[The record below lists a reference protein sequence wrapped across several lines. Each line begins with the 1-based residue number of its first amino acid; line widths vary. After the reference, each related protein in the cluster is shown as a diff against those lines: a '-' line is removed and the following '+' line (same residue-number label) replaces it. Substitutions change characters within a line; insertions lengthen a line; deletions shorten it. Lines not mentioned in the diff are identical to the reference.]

1 MDVLPTH
8 KNGGID
14 KPRGFSF
21 SFLFFF
27 SFFWET
33 VENAQITDMTHK
45 YFLTNGCFYETH
57 QSCKTENST
66 QSAPKT
72 ENPQNKWKR
81 ASVFL
86 AEKLQTK
93 TRTDT

>member
-8 KNGGID
+8 KNDGID

-27 SFFWET
+27 FLFLET
-33 VENAQITDMTHK
+33 VANAQITDMTHK
-45 YFLTNGCFYETH
+45 YFLTNSCFYETH

-66 QSAPKT
+66 QSGPKT
-72 ENPQNKWKR
+72 ENPQNK
-81 ASVFL
+81 
-86 AEKLQTK
+86 
-93 TRTDT
+93 